1 MLTASSQGELE
12 HRRVKRFYQR
22 VHKGKFTRGIAKQ
35 QQRERVIAKMKE
47 LAPQASRKGTQ
58 KRRDDAQGWGDS
70 ISSPDDETLRDIRP
84 QQHHHIS
91 ADVRYKV
98 QLSTWLDDKQD
109 DPALKVR
116 LGYRLDEV
124 T

>member
-1 MLTASSQGELE
+1 M
-12 HRRVKRFYQR
+12 R
-22 VHKGKFTRGIAKQ
+22 
-35 QQRERVIAKMKE
+35 MKE

-58 KRRDDAQGWGDS
+58 KCRDNAQGWGDS
-70 ISSPDDETLRDIRP
+70 ISSLDDETSRDICP

-91 ADVRYKV
+91 ADIQYKV
-98 QLSTWLDDKQD
+98 QLSTWLNDKQD
-109 DPALKVR
+109 DPVLKMR

>member
-70 ISSPDDETLRDIRP
+70 ISSPDDETYGIYIHNSTTTYLRTFDIKFNFL
-84 QQHHHIS
+84 HG
-91 ADVRYKV
+91 
-98 QLSTWLDDKQD
+98 STTNKMTL
-109 DPALKVR
+109 R
-116 LGYRLDEV
+116 SR
-124 T
+124 

>member
-1 MLTASSQGELE
+1 
-12 HRRVKRFYQR
+12 
-22 VHKGKFTRGIAKQ
+22 
-35 QQRERVIAKMKE
+35 MKE

-58 KRRDDAQGWGDS
+58 KRRDDAQGLDNHDS
-70 ISSPDDETLRDIRP
+70 ISSLDDETLQDIRP

-98 QLSTWLDDKQD
+98 QLSTWLDDGQD

-116 LGYRLDEV
+116 LGYRLNEA

>member
-1 MLTASSQGELE
+1 M
-12 HRRVKRFYQR
+12 
-22 VHKGKFTRGIAKQ
+22 
-35 QQRERVIAKMKE
+35 KMKE

-70 ISSPDDETLRDIRP
+70 ISSPDNKTLQDICP

-91 ADVRYKV
+91 ADVQYKV
-98 QLSTWLDDKQD
+98 QLSTWLDNKQD

-116 LGYRLDEV
+116 LSYRLDEV